1 MLFNSYVFVL
11 LFLPLCVLL
20 YFCLNR
26 FGRAA
31 ANVFLFA
38 ASLLFYGYFHP
49 AYLAIICSSI
59 VINYLLCA
67 WMRKTG
73 QGSAR
78 KGILILGILVNL
90 GILGYFKYA
99 DFFLSNVNAVFGT
112 NAPLLHVALPL
123 GISFFTF
130 QQLSFV
136 IDTYKEKA
144 TKTDFLSYAC
154 YVSFFPQLV
163 AGPIVTQDE
172 FLPQFHDDAKR
183 KVNWDN
189 LASGIYL
196 FVLGLAKKIM
206 IADVFGL
213 VVETGYGVIG
223 DLNAPSAWFLIFSY
237 TMQIYFDFSGY
248 CDMAMGIGKM
258 FNIELPV
265 NFNSPYKATSI
276 SDFWSRW
283 HITLTRFFTRYVYI
297 PLGGNRKG
305 MARTCLNV
313 MIIFLLSGLWHGAN
327 WTFVFWGACHGL
339 LMVLTRVF
347 EKPLEKVPKLV
358 RGVAT
363 FLVVNVLWVFFR
375 ANDFAQA
382 FALLKQACVGG
393 LGGLPYYFTACFKL
407 PGMDLI
413 IDRVPGGNLLP
424 LACTILFVAFTVFV
438 TFFTKNARERVLSGK
453 LTALKAVFAA
463 ALLVWCVLSFEK
475 VSAFLYFNF

>member
-1 MLFNSYVFVL
+1 
-11 LFLPLCVLL
+11 
-20 YFCLNR
+20 
-26 FGRAA
+26 
-31 ANVFLFA
+31 
-38 ASLLFYGYFHP
+38 
-49 AYLAIICSSI
+49 
-59 VINYLLCA
+59 
-67 WMRKTG
+67 
-73 QGSAR
+73 
-78 KGILILGILVNL
+78 
-90 GILGYFKYA
+90 
-99 DFFLSNVNAVFGT
+99 
-112 NAPLLHVALPL
+112 
-123 GISFFTF
+123 
-130 QQLSFV
+130 
-136 IDTYKEKA
+136 
-144 TKTDFLSYAC
+144 
-154 YVSFFPQLV
+154 
-163 AGPIVTQDE
+163 
-172 FLPQFHDDAKR
+172 
-183 KVNWDN
+183 
-189 LASGIYL
+189 
-196 FVLGLAKKIM
+196 
-206 IADVFGL
+206 
-213 VVETGYGVIG
+213 
-223 DLNAPSAWFLIFSY
+223 
-237 TMQIYFDFSGY
+237 
-248 CDMAMGIGKM
+248 GIGKM

-339 LMVLTRVF
+339 LMVLTRIF

-453 LTALKAVFAA
+453 LTAVKAVFAA
-463 ALLVWCVLSFEK
+463 VLLVWCVLSFEK